1 MKLVWAASAQTDLHA
16 LADYYRD
23 IDVQLSERMRQ
34 LVERTPALLTR
45 FPQMGTPLGTSV
57 FRKLRVQKTPFV
69 IYYQIEPGR
78 IVVLRV
84 IHAAR
89 DIL

>member
-1 MKLVWAASAQTDLHA
+1 MKLVWAAPAQADLHA
-16 LADYYRD
+16 LADYYRR
-23 IDVQLSERMRQ
+23 IDVELSNRLRI
-34 LVERTPALLTR
+34 ERTPAQLTR
-45 FPQMGTPLGTSV
+45 FPQMGAPLGSSAI
-57 FRKLRVQKTPFV
+57 RKLRVQQTPFV
-69 IYYQIEPGR
+69 LYYQIEPTR

>member
-1 MKLVWAASAQTDLHA
+1 MKLVWAASAQADLHD
-16 LADYYRD
+16 LADYYRH
-23 IDVQLSERMRQ
+23 IDVELSIRMRQ
-34 LVERTPALLTR
+34 RIELAPDLLTR
-45 FPQMGTPLGTSV
+45 FPQMGTPLGSSAI
-57 FRKLRVQKTPFV
+57 RKLRVQRTPFV
-69 IYYQIEPGR
+69 LYYQFESDR

>member
-1 MKLVWAASAQTDLHA
+1 MKLVCAAPAQADLHA
-16 LADYYRD
+16 LADYYRR
-23 IDVQLSERMRQ
+23 IDVELSNRLRI
-34 LVERTPALLTR
+34 ERTPAQLTR
-45 FPQMGTPLGTSV
+45 FPQMGTPLGLSAI
-57 FRKLRVQKTPFV
+57 RKLRVQQTPFV
-69 IYYQIEPGR
+69 LCYQIEPTR

>member
-1 MKLVWAASAQTDLHA
+1 MKLVCAAPAQADLHA
-16 LADYYRD
+16 LADYYRR
-23 IDVQLSERMRQ
+23 IDVELSHRVR
-34 LVERTPALLTR
+34 LRIERTPARLTR
-45 FPQMGTPLGTSV
+45 FPQMGTPLGSSAI
-57 FRKLRVQKTPFV
+57 RKLRVQQTPFV
-69 IYYQIEPGR
+69 LYYQIEPTR